1 MANITKK
8 GVISLFLYA
17 SLPAGLTANI
27 NRNQLTPNNESVC
40 FSDST
45 FYRPSHKPSVPPS
58 QLRRIR
64 DQEYKIYREMV
75 LLGYSKEDVI
85 EMLEE
90 DCPTDLHPVHDGS
103 DEYLRKLSFTKITI
117 NQIKNEKKSFA
128 QYKDQCSKMGYE
140 ALTFEEYN
148 LELEAATKGSS
159 NPFGDFREGWDG
171 WNHTHDC
178 NDSQNSNCTPHH
190 HELKEKGRE
199 LAIERLVHRDIMKFR
214 IENSGLSSTTTT
226 KSGGGNLSGT
236 IDAIIAEVELGIDG
250 KYESSTTTDSVTP
263 EALNKFRDESRDKWE
278 QASDDDILA
287 ALSKDD
293 GGIVSGNSEP
303 PKPEQ
308 PKNEQ
313 PKNEQPKNE
322 QPKNEQPKNEQPK
335 NEQPSSDPDPF
346 ESATEENPLKLD
358 PTNSTPA
365 NNDNPF
371 EVSCGLPINPNDY
384 SKTIDPHVAEE
395 DRKRAEKEAKCQ
407 KDHGM
412 SCAEHEK
419 KVNQNIKVDLE
430 IAKRELE
437 KKKQDEK
444 CIKAHGMT
452 CDQYDKYLRENI
464 KFPSQGNNTSP
475 EDPCVSSPHLA
486 WCHSNLTVI
495 PKKDPKNDES
505 QGGSF
510 GTGGV
515 KPKPI
520 KPW

>member
-1 MANITKK
+1 MIGKR
-8 GVISLFLYA
+8 LF
-17 SLPAGLTANI
+17 GFI
-27 NRNQLTPNNESVC
+27 NV
-40 FSDST
+40 
-45 FYRPSHKPSVPPS
+45 
-58 QLRRIR
+58 
-64 DQEYKIYREMV
+64 
-75 LLGYSKEDVI
+75 
-85 EMLEE
+85 
-90 DCPTDLHPVHDGS
+90 
-103 DEYLRKLSFTKITI
+103 TI
-117 NQIKNEKKSFA
+117 NQLRNEKKAFA
-128 QYKDQCSKMGYE
+128 QYKEQCSRLGYE
-140 ALTFEEYN
+140 PLTVEEYN
-148 LELEAATKGSS
+148 LELEAAAQGSG
-159 NPFGDFREGWDG
+159 NPYGDFRQGSGGWA
-171 WNHTHDC
+171 HTHDC
-178 NDSQNSNCTPHH
+178 KQSENSNCTPHH
-190 HELKEKGRE
+190 HALDELGKKM
-199 LAIERLVHRDIMKFR
+199 AIEKLVHRDVMTFR
-214 IENSGLSSTTTT
+214 NKKGGLSSTTTT
-226 KSGGGNLSGT
+226 KGGSGNISGNL
-236 IDAIIAEVELGIDG
+236 DAIIAGVEIEIGG
-250 KYESSTTTDSVTP
+250 KYESSTTTDDSVTP
-263 EALNKFRDESRDKWE
+263 ESIDQKEAESKQKWE
-278 QASDDDILA
+278 NASDDQILR
-287 ALSKDD
+287 ALEKDD
-293 GGIVSGNSEP
+293 GNIPSGVD
-303 PKPEQ
+303 EQ
-308 PKNEQ
+308 PKKEQ
-313 PKNEQPKNE
+313 PKKEQPKNE

-335 NEQPSSDPDPF
+335 NEQPSSDPF
-346 ESATEENPLKLD
+346 ESVPDENPPKLD

-419 KVNQNIKVDLE
+419 RIRENIKVDLE